1 MIEPTSGDI
10 LLGRGVRINNHPGNE
25 AYRETISEN
34 AATYAAST
42 KSDKTSMSTKIVT
55 ELLNSNP
62 PRRFLEKSETGK
74 WQEVPLKRAVTKTSQ
89 ALRDVARD
97 RAKAAGAVAATKS
110 STVSSFHQT
119 TNNASNINESELPS
133 SSLTPAAAAMP
144 SYHPPAPNLYTVAE
158 FTATET
164 MPATETMINSSKEE
178 DPFLLSVDSPKKR
191 IKKRIKILIF

>member
-25 AYRETISEN
+25 AYSYREIISEN

-42 KSDKTSMSTKIVT
+42 KSDKTNLSTNIFT
-55 ELLNSNP
+55 QLLNSNP

-74 WQEVPLKRAVTKTSQ
+74 WQEVPLKRAVTKISQ

-97 RAKAAGAVAATKS
+97 RAKAAGAVAAS
-110 STVSSFHQT
+110 STVSSFQQT
-119 TNNASNINESELPS
+119 TINNVSNNNESELAFS
-133 SSLTPAAAAMP
+133 SSTPAAAAMP
-144 SYHPPAPNLYTVAE
+144 SYLPAPNLYTVAE

-164 MPATETMINSSKEE
+164 MINSS
-178 DPFLLSVDSPKKR
+178 
-191 IKKRIKILIF
+191 

>member
-1 MIEPTSGDI
+1 
-10 LLGRGVRINNHPGNE
+10 
-25 AYRETISEN
+25 
-34 AATYAAST
+34 
-42 KSDKTSMSTKIVT
+42 MSTKIVT
-55 ELLNSNP
+55 ELLNFNP

-119 TNNASNINESELPS
+119 TNNASNNNESELAS

-144 SYHPPAPNLYTVAE
+144 SYHPPAPNLYPLAVNNK
-158 FTATET
+158 
-164 MPATETMINSSKEE
+164 MIILSSSKMFFHWR
-178 DPFLLSVDSPKKR
+178 DCNKMLVIFLLSMPLDLSEEQ
-191 IKKRIKILIF
+191 ILPSTCFWKN